1 MVKRITQNSP
11 TRCSL
16 TPCQLF
22 SSIRPSIVPSFAPSS
37 LHLPVCGY
45 LCLFSSFHPCQE
57 DYIVPLS
64 HVFPTHPPFVSQL
77 LCFPSQ
83 RKKPFSHFAATSPNH
98 LSQTAHIPTQN
109 KVFTPFLS
117 SLQQSQTAGSFTIS
131 HLNLIS
137 RMSLPALEGRGW
149 WWWMSKFTLGN
160 QSVLLSLPWER
171 LSADPKTRKW
181 SKTLVYEVSKSN
193 ERCILRWKLGRMVGV
208 GGDTALHRGIPMG
221 GWYGKMERGGGG
233 VQRGH

>member
-1 MVKRITQNSP
+1 MFSLPIPLLSLNYFASHHNVKNLFLILQPRPQIIYHKQP
-11 TRCSL
+11 TFQHKIKSSH
-16 TPCQLF
+16 LF
-22 SSIRPSIVPSFAPSS
+22 WA
-37 LHLPVCGY
+37 
-45 LCLFSSFHPCQE
+45 
-57 DYIVPLS
+57 
-64 HVFPTHPPFVSQL
+64 
-77 LCFPSQ
+77 
-83 RKKPFSHFAATSPNH
+83 
-98 LSQTAHIPTQN
+98 
-109 KVFTPFLS
+109 
-117 SLQQSQTAGSFTIS
+117 LQQSQTAGSFTIS